1 MAGCG
6 LISGVVCKY
15 ILKSLFLCRCLHKN
29 GLHTLLHILYETD
42 MQDDRCVKMIL
53 SDMLPFLEFTV
64 YLPYEQETVD
74 KTRTCAYYRRH
85 GDALLSFW

>member
-15 ILKSLFLCRCLHKN
+15 ILKSLVLCRCLHKN